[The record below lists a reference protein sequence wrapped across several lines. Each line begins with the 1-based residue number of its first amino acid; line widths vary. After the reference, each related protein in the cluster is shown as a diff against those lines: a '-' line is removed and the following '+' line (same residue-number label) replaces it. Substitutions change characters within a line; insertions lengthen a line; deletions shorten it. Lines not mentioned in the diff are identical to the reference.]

1 MAKGI
6 AVGLTRGHIVSKIE
20 VPSWVPKKQ
29 RKMKLFKHSFNMLIN
44 LFVFNYNFY
53 LIPIYY
59 FSKKKSQCCKK
70 GNC

>member
-29 RKMKLFKHSFNMLIN
+29 RKQNHIIITLLIKY
-44 LFVFNYNFY
+44 YNVSYY
-53 LIPIYY
+53 LLLYLY
-59 FSKKKSQCCKK
+59 LLNFSKKKS
-70 GNC
+70 

>member
-29 RKMKLFKHSFNMLIN
+29 RKHNHNVKTLLNQLTIN
-44 LFVFNYNFY
+44 L
-53 LIPIYY
+53 
-59 FSKKKSQCCKK
+59 S
-70 GNC
+70 

>member
-29 RKMKLFKHSFNMLIN
+29 RKKLLNNKL
-44 LFVFNYNFY
+44 YN
-53 LIPIYY
+53 
-59 FSKKKSQCCKK
+59 
-70 GNC
+70 